1 LDEKVLPKSATFDFL
16 GWWKTNRT
24 KYPIMQKI
32 AKDVLTIPI
41 SIVALE
47 SAFGTGSRM
56 LSPHHSSPS

>member
-1 LDEKVLPKSATFDFL
+1 
-16 GWWKTNRT
+16 
-24 KYPIMQKI
+24 MQKI

-56 LSPHHSSPS
+56 LSPHHSSPSWVYFGGTYVCTKLVET